1 MSGKSIYE
9 QVLSGIGQAFA
20 TPPAARVKPSA
31 AVALWRRNAKGQ
43 IEVFWVRRSP
53 ILRFMGGW
61 HAFPGGG
68 ISAVDLTMPVDGFPI
83 GSDTAYVDEDVPGA
97 DGLELRPTL
106 IEGIRSCAIRE
117 LFEETG
123 VLIHNGETTPS
134 NEALGEARRK
144 LLDRKRGFDET
155 VTDLGVKLNAS
166 GLTYAGRW
174 VTPPFSTIRFDTRF
188 FLLEWPA
195 DRPVQPEVW
204 TGELDQ
210 GEWITAAEAL
220 QRWRRAEVLVPQ
232 PVLHILR
239 VLHEDGPVKGLTR
252 LLPGEEH
259 GPSPHRVE
267 FRREISAVP
276 QRTATLPPATHT
288 SAYLIGR
295 RELIIVD
302 PGSGNQEELD
312 RLKRAIR
319 SIAAHDGALVKAIWL
334 THHHPDH
341 VGGAL
346 AMRQAV
352 GAPICAHPL
361 TAQHLEARGIEVDQ
375 PLHDGQVVVLA
386 GDPPVTIRVIHTPG
400 HARGHLSFFV
410 EETKSIIT
418 GDMVAGH
425 STIII
430 DPPEGDMTDY
440 MESLQKLAALEPKV
454 LLPAHGTMIAN
465 GVERLNALYAHRLR
479 REQQVLEAWRQGLRD
494 PVEILPAVY
503 ADISVHEYPMAERQ
517 IAAHIERLQRLGMI

>member
-1 MSGKSIYE
+1 VIGKSIYE
-9 QVLSGIGQAFA
+9 QALSGSGQAFA
-20 TPPAARVKPSA
+20 APPTARLRPSA
-31 AVALWRRNAKGQ
+31 AVALWRRNAKDR
-43 IEVFWVRRSP
+43 IEVFWVRRSS

-68 ISAVDLTMPVDGFPI
+68 ISPIDLTTSIFGLPI
-83 GSDTAYVDEDVPGA
+83 GIDAAYDDEDVPGS
-97 DGLELRPTL
+97 GGIELGPTL
-106 IEGIRSCAIRE
+106 IEGMLSCAIRE

-123 VLIHNGETTPS
+123 VLLHNGQSAPS
-134 NEALGEARRK
+134 NDALREARRK
-144 LLDRKRGFDET
+144 LLDRHNSFDKT
-155 VTDLGVKLNAS
+155 IAGLGVQLDAS
-166 GLTYAGRW
+166 TLTYAGRW
-174 VTPPFSTIRFDTRF
+174 VTPPLSTIRFDTRF
-188 FLLEWPA
+188 FLLEWPRN
-195 DRPVQPEVW
+195 RPVQPEVW

-220 QRWRRAEVLVPQ
+220 QRWRRAEVLAPQ

-239 VLHEDGPVKGLTR
+239 VLNEDGPEKGLVR

-276 QRTATLPPATHT
+276 QKTATLPPATHT

-295 RELIIVD
+295 REVIIVD
-302 PGSGNQEELD
+302 PGSENVDELD
-312 RLKRAIR
+312 RLKRAVR
-319 SIAAHDGALVKAIWL
+319 SVALQDGGLVKAIWL

-346 AMRQAV
+346 AMKQAV

-361 TAQHLEARGIEVDQ
+361 TAQHLEARGIDVDQ

-386 GDPPVTIRVIHTPG
+386 GDPPVTVRVLHTPG

-430 DPPEGDMTDY
+430 DPPEGDMTAY

-479 REQQVLEAWRQGLRD
+479 REQQVLEAWRHGLRD

-503 ADISVHEYPMAERQ
+503 TDIGVHEYPMAERQ